1 MGNTKSGKKTATE
14 KVTKVKAVKS
24 SSKSEAKA
32 KSLNAKKT
40 SVKKNTSA
48 KNTSKNNKGS
58 TKNKVSKD
66 AALELVKAIVHG
78 MEEKKGKNIVYLD
91 LRKIPNSVCEFFVI
105 CDAESTTQVN
115 ALAYSV
121 EETVK
126 KKTGESPWH
135 MEGLSNNQWVLID
148 YVNVV
153 AHVFQTSSR
162 EFYNIEKLWADA
174 EFTYV
179 GE

>member
-1 MGNTKSGKKTATE
+1 MEKSKLSKKLSTAKTNKSKTVKTSAATTKAKANATNKSTTVKKTSITKKTATS
-14 KVTKVKAVKS
+14 KTKTKVK
-24 SSKSEAKA
+24 
-32 KSLNAKKT
+32 
-40 SVKKNTSA
+40 
-48 KNTSKNNKGS
+48 
-58 TKNKVSKD
+58 KD
-66 AALELVKAIVHG
+66 ESLELVKAIIHG

-91 LRKIPNSVCEFFVI
+91 LRNIPNSVCEFFVL

-121 EETVK
+121 EEIVK

-135 MEGLSNNQWVLID
+135 MEGLSNNQWILLD

-153 AHVFQTSSR
+153 AHVFQTPYR

-174 EFTYV
+174 ELTV
-179 GE
+179 VSEK

>member
-1 MGNTKSGKKTATE
+1 MGNTKTGKKDTTE
-14 KVTKVKAVKS
+14 KVTKVKTVTS
-24 SSKSEAKA
+24 TSKTKAKA
-32 KSLNAKKT
+32 KKT
-40 SVKKNTSA
+40 DA
-48 KNTSKNNKGS
+48 KNTSKTSKSN
-58 TKNKVSKD
+58 TKNKVIKD
-66 AALELVKAIVHG
+66 AALELVKAIVLG

-153 AHVFQTSSR
+153 AHVFQTPSR

-179 GE
+179 SE

>member
-1 MGNTKSGKKTATE
+1 MEKSKSSKKVVIAKTTKAKT
-14 KVTKVKAVKS
+14 VKS
-24 SSKSEAKA
+24 STATSKA
-32 KSLNAKKT
+32 KTEAAKKT
-40 SVKKNTSA
+40 TVKKT
-48 KNTSKNNKGS
+48 TS
-58 TKNKVSKD
+58 TKKAATTKTKTTVKKD
-66 AALELVKAIVHG
+66 ASLELVKAIVYG
-78 MEEKKGKNIVYLD
+78 MQEKKGRNIVYLD
-91 LRKIPNSVCEFFVI
+91 LRNIPNSVCEFFVL

-121 EETVK
+121 EESVK

-153 AHVFQTSSR
+153 AHVFQTPYR

-174 EFTYV
+174 ELTV
-179 GE
+179 VSEK

>member
-1 MGNTKSGKKTATE
+1 MEKSKSSKKASTAKTTKAKT
-14 KVTKVKAVKS
+14 VKS
-24 SSKSEAKA
+24 STATSKVKTTA
-32 KSLNAKKT
+32 AKKSTTTKKAAT
-40 SVKKNTSA
+40 SKTKTTVKK
-48 KNTSKNNKGS
+48 
-58 TKNKVSKD
+58 D
-66 AALELVKAIVHG
+66 ATLELVKAIVHG
-78 MEEKKGKNIVYLD
+78 MEEKKGRNIVYLD
-91 LRKIPNSVCEFFVI
+91 LRNIPNSVCEFFVL

-135 MEGLSNNQWVLID
+135 MEGLSNNQWILID

-153 AHVFQTSSR
+153 AHVFQTPYR

-174 EFTYV
+174 ELTV
-179 GE
+179 VSEN